1 MKTSADLARDAEER
15 LDTSNSQV
23 QRPLVMSKN
32 KKVVVLIKD
41 ELGGKIMKK
50 IVALR
55 SNMYTYLTDEDR
67 VDKKQRV

>member
-41 ELGGKIMKK
+41 GLGGKIMKK

>member
-23 QRPLVMSKN
+23 QRPLVMSKS

-55 SNMYTYLTDEDR
+55 SNMYTYLTDEDH

>member
-1 MKTSADLARDAEER
+1 MKTSADLARDTEER

-55 SNMYTYLTDEDR
+55 SNMYTYLTDEDH

>member
-55 SNMYTYLTDEDR
+55 SNMYTYLTNEDH

>member
-1 MKTSADLARDAEER
+1 MKTSTDLARDAEER

-55 SNMYTYLTDEDR
+55 SNMYTYLTDEDH

>member
-55 SNMYTYLTDEDR
+55 SNMYTYLTDEDH

>member
-55 SNMYTYLTDEDR
+55 SNMSTYLTDEDH

>member
-1 MKTSADLARDAEER
+1 MKTFADLARDAEER

-23 QRPLVMSKN
+23 ERPLVMSKN

-41 ELGGKIMKK
+41 ELGGKIMKE

-55 SNMYTYLTDEDR
+55 SNMYTYLTDEDH
-67 VDKKQRV
+67 VDKKQRG